1 MFQNYQKNDDS
12 NLFKIVIKKF
22 ISPYHKFAFLFHFL
36 SYDRKKGL
44 NKSKKKRT
52 SLIFKVRLQSQQ
64 SVYLNRLPKVLPTEK
79 EIR

>member
-44 NKSKKKRT
+44 TKSKKRT
-52 SLIFKVRLQSQQ
+52 SLMFKVRLQSQQ

-79 EIR
+79 VIR